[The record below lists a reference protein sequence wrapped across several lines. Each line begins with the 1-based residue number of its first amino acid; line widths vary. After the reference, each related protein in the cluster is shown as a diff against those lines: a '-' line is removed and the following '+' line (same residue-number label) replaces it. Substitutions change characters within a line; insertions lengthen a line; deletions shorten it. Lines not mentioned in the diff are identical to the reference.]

1 MYQDCR
7 NKKQRESSSY
17 HNIGILFIIL
27 NIQEQ
32 SEKIHILL
40 YQDCRNKKLRESSSY
55 HNIGMLFIILNIQ
68 EQSEKIHILLYVIKS
83 RVSLKSHIT
92 LGYCQ
97 FMFLLHRRHQGSLIL
112 NVDPLRKLDQGTICL
127 FLWTIEKS

>member
-40 YQDCRNKKLRESSSY
+40 YQDCRNKKTKGKQQLSQYRNTVY
-55 HNIGMLFIILNIQ
+55 H
-68 EQSEKIHILLYVIKS
+68 IKYS
-83 RVSLKSHIT
+83 RAI
-92 LGYCQ
+92 
-97 FMFLLHRRHQGSLIL
+97 
-112 NVDPLRKLDQGTICL
+112 
-127 FLWTIEKS
+127 